1 MATRTE
7 YRVEI
12 ECVDRTHETNFST
25 DNRRAAERRARD
37 LAAAGYCGRIVTA
50 RGHVV
55 NEWTVRPSVA
65 DALDEMLENVV

>member
-1 MATRTE
+1 MTTRTE

-12 ECVDRTHETNFST
+12 ECADRTHETNFRT
-25 DNRRAAERRARD
+25 HDKRMAERRARD

-65 DALDEMLENVV
+65 D